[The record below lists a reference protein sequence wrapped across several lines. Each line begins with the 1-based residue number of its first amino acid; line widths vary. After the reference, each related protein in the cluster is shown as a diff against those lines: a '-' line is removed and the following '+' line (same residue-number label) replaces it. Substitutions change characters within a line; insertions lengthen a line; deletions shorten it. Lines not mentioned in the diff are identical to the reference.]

1 MSIKADKLTTGRA
14 IRVVATSPGSDGS
27 TAVVDLGGHG
37 IVAGSVLKVRS
48 SAGNNE
54 AERAVSEIINVN
66 RSATRAQTLRLVQ
79 MASIERPS
87 TTARPSAALAIDT
100 SFGQSAMF
108 IRVASNRSAGSTII
122 LSRDR
127 NEDPSD
133 SPSTSLLKKDAVGTI
148 SMEAFTST
156 ERAKIAVVEGAMGP
170 SKTPGLRDMPGTLEF
185 KTSQVNRSTVHT
197 RLFLSDDHMLSVG
210 DDHKF
215 TVKTINGSR
224 LLLFSQDS
232 KGASDAGGG
241 SINVGSETMSGVYL
255 TQCVDISSNAGQ
267 QIFPSDTKSGIK
279 AVVVTGDAAISE
291 EFLTYTD
298 TSCSTPSLTWKQ
310 GRTDFTVGSAS
321 GSNYAVTYKVS
332 TIKIKPSTDVAKSYM
347 DAFATSTGSSW
358 TFTVGSETTV
368 TDSGDTKYNLVSVT
382 STTVQTGNS
391 SDNATPTST
400 DDGSMPMTKAC
411 Q

>member
-1 MSIKADKLTTGRA
+1 MKKIFFWLVLIGSIMAILGSCAKDENEETTSSC
-14 IRVVATSPGSDGS
+14 ATD
-27 TAVVDLGGHG
+27 
-37 IVAGSVLKVRS
+37 
-48 SAGNNE
+48 
-54 AERAVSEIINVN
+54 
-66 RSATRAQTLRLVQ
+66 
-79 MASIERPS
+79 
-87 TTARPSAALAIDT
+87 TTAS
-100 SFGQSAMF
+100 
-108 IRVASNRSAGSTII
+108 
-122 LSRDR
+122 
-127 NEDPSD
+127 
-133 SPSTSLLKKDAVGTI
+133 
-148 SMEAFTST
+148 
-156 ERAKIAVVEGAMGP
+156 
-170 SKTPGLRDMPGTLEF
+170 
-185 KTSQVNRSTVHT
+185 
-197 RLFLSDDHMLSVG
+197 
-210 DDHKF
+210 
-215 TVKTINGSR
+215 
-224 LLLFSQDS
+224 
-232 KGASDAGGG
+232 G
-241 SINVGSETMSGVYL
+241 SITVGSETMSGVYL
-255 TQCVDISSNAGQ
+255 SNCYTGFAEVAGTQV
-267 QIFPSDTKSGIK
+267 FPSDVKSGYM
-279 AVVVTGDAAISE
+279 ALVVTGDAAISE

>member
-1 MSIKADKLTTGRA
+1 MKKIIFWMILIGSILA
-14 IRVVATSPGSDGS
+14 ILGSCAKDDD
-27 TAVVDLGGHG
+27 A
-37 IVAGSVLKVRS
+37 A
-48 SAGNNE
+48 
-54 AERAVSEIINVN
+54 
-66 RSATRAQTLRLVQ
+66 
-79 MASIERPS
+79 S
-87 TTARPSAALAIDT
+87 TTSSCATDT
-100 SFGQSAMF
+100 T
-108 IRVASNRSAGSTII
+108 AS
-122 LSRDR
+122 
-127 NEDPSD
+127 
-133 SPSTSLLKKDAVGTI
+133 
-148 SMEAFTST
+148 
-156 ERAKIAVVEGAMGP
+156 
-170 SKTPGLRDMPGTLEF
+170 
-185 KTSQVNRSTVHT
+185 
-197 RLFLSDDHMLSVG
+197 
-210 DDHKF
+210 
-215 TVKTINGSR
+215 
-224 LLLFSQDS
+224 
-232 KGASDAGGG
+232 G
-241 SINVGSETMSGVYL
+241 SITVGSETMSGVYL
-255 TQCVDISSNAGQ
+255 SNCSTAFAEVAGTQV
-267 QIFPSDTKSGIK
+267 FPSDVKSGYM
-279 AVVVTGDAAISE
+279 ALVVTGDAAISE